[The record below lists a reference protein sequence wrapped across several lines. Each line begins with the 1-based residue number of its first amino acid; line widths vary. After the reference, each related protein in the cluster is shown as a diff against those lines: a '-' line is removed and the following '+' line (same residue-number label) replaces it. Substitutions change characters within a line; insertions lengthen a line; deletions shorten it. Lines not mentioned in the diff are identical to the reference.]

1 MSRSNPLTRSQ
12 IMSKDN
18 LSATS
23 MLNNKPNSV
32 CYLEGTCQT
41 AWSLAQQFAIVRLSP
56 STPPGRP
63 PHSSAAGSN
72 PSALPPIAPS
82 KVM

>member
-1 MSRSNPLTRSQ
+1 MRPENPLTTRQ
-12 IMSKDN
+12 IMSTDN

-23 MLNNKPNSV
+23 MLNSNPNSV

-56 STPPGRP
+56 STPPDRP
-63 PHSSAAGSN
+63 PPTGPHPDQTHQPYHLS
-72 PSALPPIAPS
+72 PHQR
-82 KVM
+82 